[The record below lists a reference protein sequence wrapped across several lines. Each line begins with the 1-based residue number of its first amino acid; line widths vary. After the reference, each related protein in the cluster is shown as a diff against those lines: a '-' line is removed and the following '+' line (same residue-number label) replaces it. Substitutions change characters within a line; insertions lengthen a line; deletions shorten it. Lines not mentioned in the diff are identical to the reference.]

1 MPVTAADAW
10 EQPFPAARVLGA
22 LPFGVP
28 LEHVDILAACPECG
42 VHGACA
48 VQEYG
53 PQAPPLLATG
63 AVLPGGCEAARV
75 TVAPFCRNQL
85 LHVPLRRHQVNCCD
99 WLLKVICGVVA
110 IRTVYASHKQAKAC
124 LISRISCERAGARFH
139 TRGVNDDGHVSNFVE
154 TEQVS
159 AQASPGSPVAQSG
172 CTHSKQMCFH
182 SGCWGQFLMSVAPH
196 SPRRTESIPG
206 AVSASMA
213 SGLHGVLF
221 LDSLLMLEKHGLPGV
236 IAAKKQQEF
245 LL

>member
-75 TVAPFCRNQL
+75 TVGSVLQEPAAARAPETAPGEL
-85 LHVPLRRHQVNCCD
+85 L
-99 WLLKVICGVVA
+99 
-110 IRTVYASHKQAKAC
+110 
-124 LISRISCERAGARFH
+124 
-139 TRGVNDDGHVSNFVE
+139 
-154 TEQVS
+154 
-159 AQASPGSPVAQSG
+159 
-172 CTHSKQMCFH
+172 
-182 SGCWGQFLMSVAPH
+182 
-196 SPRRTESIPG
+196 
-206 AVSASMA
+206 
-213 SGLHGVLF
+213 
-221 LDSLLMLEKHGLPGV
+221 
-236 IAAKKQQEF
+236 
-245 LL
+245 